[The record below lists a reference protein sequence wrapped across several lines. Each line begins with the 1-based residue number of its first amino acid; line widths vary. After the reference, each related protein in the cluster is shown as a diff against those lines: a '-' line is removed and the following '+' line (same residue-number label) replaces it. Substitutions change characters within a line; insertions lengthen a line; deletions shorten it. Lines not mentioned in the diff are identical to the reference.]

1 MSRTNSVGNKV
12 VVIFRENVANS
23 DKCEAVR
30 NAVGKVLR
38 KLIRTHKPANGD
50 LLTCLANG
58 ASRIISGQAKHKEII
73 LKVEV
78 TNIGQ
83 VWPSLRKASLGPSIS
98 ELRMIMKILVM
109 IC

>member
-1 MSRTNSVGNKV
+1 MSRTNSASNKV
-12 VVIFRENVANS
+12 VVTFRENVADS
-23 DKCEAVR
+23 DKCDAVR

-38 KLIRTHKPANGD
+38 KLIKTHKPANGD

-58 ASRIISGQAKHKEII
+58 ASRIISGQAKRKEII

-78 TNIGQ
+78 SYIGQ
-83 VWPSLRKASLGPSIS
+83 VWPSLRKARPLIL
-98 ELRMIMKILVM
+98 ELSMVTHILVM